1 MRRLI
6 KLSISLFLLSLITTY
21 ITACQKNTTGSNIG
35 DQTATEISKNELS
48 TQTAS
53 IIDTDIA
60 DVTEFEEI
68 IIQEISFN
76 ADEHIELCSLE
87 IKSGEQIYEIKV
99 FIYDR
104 IGETDNE
111 ARGDAAFE
119 LYKNGERVN
128 TIAPIIGYI
137 GQRGKTYV
145 KNKSEDYFNVIK
157 LDGGEVF
164 AVTYPEDNGLSTTVF
179 CTVRDGELTL
189 MERYY
194 TEEERQRLELDDP
207 HWHPITEKTCFNTT
221 NKFSPDGNTL
231 VFELSSE
238 ISDNDNTFPA
248 GEIPLVFDFENNT
261 VKCDKDEYAGM
272 VYYS

>member
-1 MRRLI
+1 M
-6 KLSISLFLLSLITTY
+6 
-21 ITACQKNTTGSNIG
+21 
-35 DQTATEISKNELS
+35 ATEISKNELS
-48 TQTAS
+48 TQTDS

-68 IIQEISFN
+68 IIQEIGFN
-76 ADEHIELCSLE
+76 ADEHIELCTSE
-87 IKSGEQIYEIKV
+87 IIAGNETYEIKA
-99 FIYDR
+99 FLYDR
-104 IGETDNE
+104 VNETDKE
-111 ARGDAAFE
+111 VRGDAAFE

-137 GQRGKTYV
+137 GQFGKTYV
-145 KNKSEDYFNVIK
+145 KNKPEDYFNVIK

-221 NKFSPDGNTL
+221 DKFTADGNSL

-238 ISDNDNTFPA
+238 ITDNDGTFPA
-248 GEIPLVFDFENNT
+248 GEIPLLFDFENNT

>member
-1 MRRLI
+1 MKK
-6 KLSISLFLLSLITTY
+6 KLSLLIFGFFMAASF
-21 ITACQKNTTGSNIG
+21 TACEQGVCDNQLTIG
-35 DQTATEISKNELS
+35 GTSQTKAAIQTEVVYNAEITDSLEPEKVFGKELRY
-48 TQTAS
+48 
-53 IIDTDIA
+53 
-60 DVTEFEEI
+60 
-68 IIQEISFN
+68 N

-87 IKSGEQIYEIKV
+87 IKSGEQIYGIKV

-145 KNKSEDYFNVIK
+145 KNKPEDYFNVIK

-179 CTVRDGELTL
+179 CTVRD
-189 MERYY
+189 
-194 TEEERQRLELDDP
+194 
-207 HWHPITEKTCFNTT
+207 
-221 NKFSPDGNTL
+221 
-231 VFELSSE
+231 
-238 ISDNDNTFPA
+238 
-248 GEIPLVFDFENNT
+248 EN
-261 VKCDKDEYAGM
+261 
-272 VYYS
+272 